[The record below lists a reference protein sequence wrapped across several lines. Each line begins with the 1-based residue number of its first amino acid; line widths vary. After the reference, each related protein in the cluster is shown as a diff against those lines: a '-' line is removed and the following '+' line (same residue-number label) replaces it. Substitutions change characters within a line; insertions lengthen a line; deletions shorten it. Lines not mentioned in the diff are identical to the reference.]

1 MNRKICISCN
11 NIIIEK
17 EDFEEYLDDS
27 VNKILRNRKYSGLW
41 IHKNCPGYNCALTTK
56 NKTSELKDNKN
67 YDIDYYQK
75 LKIINFGKK
84 KYLFDIDN
92 TIAYYYRSSP
102 KTFKKQKTSSY
113 VLDQILKKEMFH
125 DFSIENFNIKISDT
139 KILKINNFIDNKI
152 ITINSSF
159 KDKFKPILIKL
170 YYKTKS
176 LEIKNLFYTIFET
189 EIDDLEEHK
198 KILYKNPLTYIKQ
211 IFNTE
216 LYEIIKNHF
225 FCKGDRIILV
235 DDTFKKQKI
244 GYSNYKHMINSFL
257 YKKYPS
263 QDMTKNIVFVDN
275 KEDKK
280 KVDKYYCTMVVIS
293 ECNCSYSNNKHFINE
308 RIIVSSVKHDF
319 YNSYKLEFKQL
330 SDHQINLITS
340 NNIKC
345 TKEFMEDNDKCP
357 LCYKDYEINEKLIKL
372 SCNHIFCNDE
382 ECLKEWLKI
391 KKICPYC
398 NYKI

>member
-1 MNRKICISCN
+1 MNRKVCISCN
-11 NIIIEK
+11 NIINSK

-41 IHKNCPGYNCALTTK
+41 IHKDCSAPLHVVK
-56 NKTSELKDNKN
+56 KKSELKENTDC
-67 YDIDYYQK
+67 DIDYYQK

-84 KYLFDIDN
+84 KYLLDIDN

-102 KTFKKQKTSSY
+102 KTFKKQKTSPY
-113 VLDQILKKEMFH
+113 VLDQILKKEIFH
-125 DFSIENFNIKISDT
+125 HFSIENFNIEISHN
-139 KILKINNFIDNKI
+139 KILKINNIIDNKI
-152 ITINSSF
+152 INIDLSF
-159 KDKFKPILIKL
+159 KSKFKPILIKL

-176 LEIKNLFYTIFET
+176 LEIKNLFHKIFET

-198 KILYKNPLTYIKQ
+198 KMIYKSPYAYIKN
-211 IFNTE
+211 ISNTE
-216 LYEIIKNHF
+216 LYEDIKLNF
-225 FCKGDRIILV
+225 FYKEDQINLSYQCHNID
-235 DDTFKKQKI
+235 
-244 GYSNYKHMINSFL
+244 SNYESMIENFL
-257 YKKYPS
+257 YKKYYPS
-263 QDMTKNIVFVDN
+263 TILKNNVILVYN

-280 KVDKYYCTMVVIS
+280 KVDKYFFTMVVIS
-293 ECNCSYSNNKHFINE
+293 ECNCSYSKNKHFINE
-308 RIIVSSVKHDF
+308 RIIISFVKHD
-319 YNSYKLEFKQL
+319 YYDSYKLEFKQL
-330 SDHQINLITS
+330 SDHQVDLITS

-345 TKEFMEDNDKCP
+345 TKDFMKDNDKCP

-372 SCNHIFCNDE
+372 SCNHVFCNDE